1 MANFVSFFSL
11 QGGAKAQEEAKFKEK
26 AEKSKSA
33 AQKALLASLFKGV
46 TEIVKNDDGES
57 K

>member
-1 MANFVSFFSL
+1 MANFVSFFFL

-26 AEKSKSA
+26 AEKSKAA